1 MKLKYLLPVAA
12 FALPLI
18 AGAVPA
24 KPGVHQVTNPDGTK
38 VAVQHF
44 GDENFSYYTDAQA
57 KYVYKMDIKGNL
69 VPMIK
74 NGAAVQ
80 ATPANIS
87 MLQAE
92 AEALDR
98 KASAKAKAPQQRMAA
113 LDNNGRSLFPTKG
126 KVKSMVVLV
135 EFSDRKFSIP
145 DIKQKFT
152 DLCNKEGYDGYNALG
167 SAADY
172 YKACSENQFEP
183 TFDVYGP
190 VQISKTAGYITGF
203 DMINSGISSA
213 GKYMRMYELIRESL
227 ELLDKQGVDFSQYD
241 YDNDNIVDN
250 IFFYFAGHG
259 QADYYG
265 DSQGYEY
272 DKRTCIWPHQSSV
285 LNYNYTFDG
294 KRIGSYA
301 CSMELD
307 GGKSQR
313 DNRWLTGIGTFCHEF
328 GHVLGLP
335 DLYDTRNGSTQ
346 VPGGWDTMCSGS
358 YNMNSTCPPLFS
370 SYEKWVCNWLEY
382 RETKDGTH
390 YEFRPLADGL
400 TSDELGK
407 EDPRMLRLRTYNDNG
422 DVWGNEYYLF
432 ENRTKKGFDRSL
444 PDEGL
449 VLWHIYYMPAAW
461 QNNTVNCFNRPYVM
475 LATPAT
481 GYNFTFPSQDGI
493 YDYIIPEKNNLDK
506 DSYNSSKFR
515 DYVTSIK
522 YDKDTHIG
530 SLDFNVIKSSPEIAT
545 RMHSVRRP
553 DPAKR
558 EYILKWDKAN
568 EAKSYQLT
576 LYYLDSSGNKVY
588 LSGYN
593 EYNVGDATEV
603 TIRNMT
609 NSQFKREHHAYVR
622 AINVLPS
629 LTTSKEVI
637 FVPEE
642 IFKETTEHLFDDG
655 GGVGEITLDAVVKGG
670 VGCVIA
676 PEGAKVYNLAGMQT
690 GKENLTKGIYIVR
703 YEGKAIKV
711 VVR

>member
-80 ATPANIS
+80 ATPENIT
-87 MLQAE
+87 MLQTE
-92 AEALDR
+92 TEALDR
-98 KASAKAKAPQQRMAA
+98 KSNRANAPQQRMAA
-113 LDNNGRSLFPTKG
+113 LDGNGRSLFPTKG

-152 DLCNKEGYDGYNALG
+152 DLCNKEGYDSYGARG

-172 YKACSENQFEP
+172 YKACSENQFDP

-203 DMINSGISSA
+203 DMINSGIASA
-213 GKYMRMYELIRESL
+213 GKYMRMYEFIRESL
-227 ELLDKQGVDFSQYD
+227 EILDKQGVDFSQYD

-250 IFFYFAGHG
+250 IFFFFAGHG

-272 DKRTCIWPHQSSV
+272 DKRTCIWPHNSSV
-285 LNYNYTFDG
+285 INYNYTFDG

-335 DLYDTRNGSTQ
+335 DLYDTRGGSTE
-346 VPGGWDTMCSGS
+346 VPGSWDTMCSGS

-382 RETKDGTH
+382 NVAKDGTH
-390 YEFRPLADGL
+390 YELAPLATKL
-400 TSDELGK
+400 KENELGK
-407 EDPRMLRLRTYNDNG
+407 PDPRMVRINVKNIM
-422 DVWGNEYYLF
+422 GNPWEHEYYFF
-432 ENRTKKGFDRSL
+432 ENRSRVGFDQSL
-444 PDEGL
+444 PDQGL
-449 VLWHIYYMPAAW
+449 ILWHIYYRPTDW
-461 QNNTVNCFNRPYVM
+461 TQNVVNCYNRPYAIMVR
-475 LATPAT
+475 PQKNSSS
-481 GYNFTFPSQDGI
+481 YIWPSIDGKI
-493 YDYIIPEKNNLDK
+493 NAIHPDDNLFKNN
-506 DSYNSSKFR
+506 SYNEIIFDSFIT
-515 DYVTSIK
+515 DIK
-522 YDKDTHIG
+522 YDAEKKTG
-530 SLDFNVIKSSPEIAT
+530 SFDYNVVTSYPQDSTKMTEAFREDMT
-545 RMHSVRRP
+545 
-553 DPAKR
+553 KR
-558 EYILKWDKAN
+558 EFDVTW
-568 EAKSYQLT
+568 EASDAADSYQLT
-576 LYYLDSSGNKVY
+576 IYYLDAAGNKVF
-588 LSGYN
+588 LDNNN
-593 EYNVGDATEV
+593 ERNVGNVTRWKVRNLTKTQFGREV
-603 TIRNMT
+603 
-609 NSQFKREHHAYVR
+609 HAYVR
-622 AINVLPS
+622 TVKVLA
-629 LTTSKEVI
+629 SKNISNELV
-637 FVPEE
+637 FKPED
-642 IFKETTEHLFDDG
+642 LPG
-655 GGVGEITLDAVVKGG
+655 QGSVGEITLDAVVKGG

-676 PEGAKVYNLAGMQT
+676 PDEAKVYNLAGMQV